1 MVVVVLHC
9 FTNSKLIYSKTV
21 TSFSIGMSRAKHS
34 NWFDCRTSRFYVSL
48 NCFYFIFP
56 MFVRPSAYMVFVRW
70 IVLWSENVKSGWRKK
85 KIENRFKSKAVN
97 LHGVH
102 LNESE
107 IKFFVKLCELYWVL
121 KVRNREKK
129 LKTDAD
135 TIWINTAQR
144 QFFFFLKWTV
154 WCSVCGCWR
163 GKNYEIKYFKSK

>member
-1 MVVVVLHC
+1 
-9 FTNSKLIYSKTV
+9 
-21 TSFSIGMSRAKHS
+21 
-34 NWFDCRTSRFYVSL
+34 
-48 NCFYFIFP
+48 

-70 IVLWSENVKSGWRKK
+70 IVLWSENVKSGWQKK

-107 IKFFVKLCELYWVL
+107 IKFFVKLCELYSVL

-144 QFFFFLKWTV
+144 QFFFF
-154 WCSVCGCWR
+154 S
-163 GKNYEIKYFKSK
+163 